1 MLRYDNEGNVVI
13 GINLHN
19 GYRLKVIA
27 TWDRETQKYKVD
39 TYIKHDEVDMLDLI
53 EEGILFDSDAK
64 VIKTDIAK
72 YVTARNDNGVYQYNI
87 DRYDYILKCFDAGSS
102 LFEKNNGGEV

>member
-1 MLRYDNEGNVVI
+1 MLRYDNEGNSVI

-39 TYIKHDEVDMLDLI
+39 TYMKHDEVDMLDLI
-53 EEGILFDSDAK
+53 DDGIVFESDAK
-64 VIKTDIAK
+64 SIKTDIAK
-72 YVTARNDNGVYQYNI
+72 YVTARNESGAYQYNI
-87 DRYDYILKCFDAGSS
+87 DRYDYMLKCFDAGN
-102 LFEKNNGGEV
+102 LLLEKDGEK